1 LYRLHAW
8 YRLPRSSCGDGGEQ
22 RASSRPVPDVPQRRE
37 VVLVDASVQRFER
50 EPQAHGGFGEVTV
63 VDGVEPRGDVV
74 PLALATLVPRRAERV
89 VGVRPHEVHD
99 VSGLVVDT
107 TT

>member
-1 LYRLHAW
+1 M
-8 YRLPRSSCGDGGEQ
+8 
-22 RASSRPVPDVPQRRE
+22 PQRRE
-37 VVLVDASVQRFER
+37 RVLVDASVQRFER

-74 PLALATLVPRRAERV
+74 PLALATLVPRRAERI